1 MTSPPP
7 RDKQY
12 PNKTV
17 FSGHY
22 GVKNM
27 FSGRYGVK
35 NGRNITQINRVHV
48 TSLIDQHG
56 KYRKRNVRA
65 RGCRAL
71 TRGEKVNLRVNFTS
85 FLGAT
90 GLRRTSGGRITP
102 WPAGQ
107 VKCFLGAMGLKI
119 NRVHVPSPTVA
130 ACSSSTRIRSGLI
143 LEVFWALRG

>member
-65 RGCRAL
+65 RGCR
-71 TRGEKVNLRVNFTS
+71 VNFTS

-90 GLRRTSGGRITP
+90 GLTRTSGGRITP

-107 VKCFLGAMGLKI
+107 VKCFLGATGLKI
-119 NRVHVPSPTVA
+119 NRVHVPSPTVV

-143 LEVFWALRG
+143 LEVFLALRG